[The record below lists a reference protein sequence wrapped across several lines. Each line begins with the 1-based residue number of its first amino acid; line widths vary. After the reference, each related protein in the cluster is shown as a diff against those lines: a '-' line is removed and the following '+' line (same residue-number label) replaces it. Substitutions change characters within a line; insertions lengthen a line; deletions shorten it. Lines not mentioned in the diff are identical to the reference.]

1 MDFAFQGKNHPTKL
15 VAMASASNAAITNK
29 KDPWLADSCTSDH
42 LTANLN
48 NLSLQS
54 QYKGPEQVT
63 VGNGRSLPIN
73 HIGNGTLS
81 TKYHNFIL
89 KNVLHVPRIAMN
101 LLSIHKFYL
110 NNNCS
115 CHFDAHEL
123 KIQDIPT
130 GRLIYKG
137 LSEDGVYPIYS
148 KNFIKSP
155 SVNTSVNP
163 TASS

>member
-29 KDPWLADSCTSDH
+29 KDPWLADSGTFDH
-42 LTANLN
+42 LTTNLN
-48 NLSLQS
+48 NFSLQS
-54 QYKGPEQVT
+54 QYKGLEQVT
-63 VGNGRSLPIN
+63 VGNGQSLPIN

-101 LLSIHKFYL
+101 LISIHKFYL

-115 CHFDAHEL
+115 CHFDAMN
-123 KIQDIPT
+123 
-130 GRLIYKG
+130 
-137 LSEDGVYPIYS
+137 S
-148 KNFIKSP
+148 KFRIFLRGDSF
-155 SVNTSVNP
+155 TR
-163 TASS
+163 A